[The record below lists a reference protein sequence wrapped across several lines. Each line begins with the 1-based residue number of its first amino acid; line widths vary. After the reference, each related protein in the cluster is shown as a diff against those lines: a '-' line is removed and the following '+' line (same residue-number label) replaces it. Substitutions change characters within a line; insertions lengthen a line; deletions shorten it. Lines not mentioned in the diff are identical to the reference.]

1 MSVSCIGALQ
11 GSCLKRIQPYRKL
24 LKKKSVVILTGGNFI
39 FGKPPSADLNIFA
52 SKLTD
57 SMHLNWRA
65 SATLH

>member
-1 MSVSCIGALQ
+1 M
-11 GSCLKRIQPYRKL
+11 

-57 SMHLNWRA
+57 SIHLNWRA
-65 SATLH
+65 SIDYVRNLPNHRK